1 MWNLHFFRSIAV
13 LTAFSGLIP
22 AVDADSSIGINSQ
35 AGATAGDLAVV
46 ASQLGGGSPHNVTAS
61 RHQIPSVFLVVAVGV
76 MIRTIF
82 STAPFSGL
90 RKRNK
95 SQNRRRTA
103 LLQSDSLEEI
113 PLSEDAA
120 PAKVKEVSPPVPVV
134 YINHARRA
142 GQEPS
147 GQQ

>member
-1 MWNLHFFRSIAV
+1 MWNLHFFSSIAV
-13 LTAFSGLIP
+13 LTVFSGLIP

-35 AGATAGDLAVV
+35 AGATAGDLAVM

-113 PLSEDAA
+113 LLPEDAA
-120 PAKVKEVSPPVPVV
+120 PAKVKEVSPPAPVV

>member
-13 LTAFSGLIP
+13 LTVFSGVIP
-22 AVDADSSIGINSQ
+22 AVDAHSSMGVNSQ
-35 AGATAGDLAVV
+35 AGATASDLAVV

-61 RHQIPSVFLVVAVGV
+61 RHQIPSVFLVVVVGV

-82 STAPFSGL
+82 SMTPFSGL

-103 LLQSDSLEEI
+103 LLQPDSLEEI
-113 PLSEDAA
+113 LLPEDAA
-120 PAKVKEVSPPVPVV
+120 PAKVREVNPPVPVV
-134 YINHARRA
+134 YINHSRRA

-147 GQQ
+147 GQL

>member
-1 MWNLHFFRSIAV
+1 MWNLHFFSSIAA
-13 LTAFSGLIP
+13 LTVFSGLIP

>member
-1 MWNLHFFRSIAV
+1 MRNLHFFSSIAV
-13 LTAFSGLIP
+13 LTVFSGLIP

-35 AGATAGDLAVV
+35 AGATAGDLAVM

-90 RKRNK
+90 RRRNK